1 MSRKVLRQQGA
12 DENGMFTLANFH
24 TLRIEALDLF
34 DRSLSE
40 NKLDYLERFI
50 EMQVAQEAPPLEL
63 LSQIAED
70 VHQRLL
76 NLRQRHF
83 DERDE
88 IRRTVEIQFG
98 VDLTPFLPVDP
109 LEYHRLNI
117 EAVLNLSG
125 AQQAALSEEKRLML
139 QQTLQDALLTGAK
152 LYEEMSVAE
161 YLHSYLTDWL
171 MALHIISV
179 RGSWAEHIRVQE
191 PLKIH

>member
-1 MSRKVLRQQGA
+1 MSRKALKQQDA
-12 DENGMFTLANFH
+12 DENGMFTLATFH

-40 NKLDYLERFI
+40 GKLDYLERFI
-50 EMQVAQEAPPLEL
+50 EMQVSQDAPPLEL

-76 NLRQRHF
+76 SLRQRHF
-83 DERDE
+83 EERDDV
-88 IRRTVEIQFG
+88 RRSVAVQFG

-109 LEYHRLNI
+109 LQYHRLNVDD
-117 EAVLNLSG
+117 AVKLSVSKVLDEKH
-125 AQQAALSEEKRLML
+125 QQQLR
-139 QQTLQDALLTGAK
+139 QTLQDAIQEGLR

-161 YLHSYLTDWL
+161 YLYQYLTDWL

-179 RGSWAEHIRVQE
+179 RGSWAEHIRIQE

>member
-1 MSRKVLRQQGA
+1 MSRKALRQQDA
-12 DENGMFTLANFH
+12 DESGMFTLATFH

-40 NKLDYLERFI
+40 GKLDYLERFI

-76 NLRQRHF
+76 GLQQQHF
-83 DERDE
+83 DARDG
-88 IRRTVEIQFG
+88 IRRTVELQYG
-98 VDLTPFLPVDP
+98 VDLTPLLPIDP

-117 EAVLNLSG
+117 DDALNVKG
-125 AQQAALSEEKRLML
+125 TQQLTDENRQLLRQM
-139 QQTLQDALLTGAK
+139 LQDALLTGAR

-161 YLHSYLTDWL
+161 YLYKYLTDWL

-179 RGSWAEHIRVQE
+179 RGSWAEHIRIQE